1 MSILDRYISRH
12 VVFSTLLVMGILL
25 SLFAVFSFLDELN
38 RIGRGHYS
46 TSDAIQYVILLIPG
60 LIYQLFPVS
69 ALLGSTIGLGL
80 MASHNELT
88 IMRAAGVSLKRIIW
102 SIMRVGLVM
111 VVLTLIIGESIAPV
125 AEQYARTLR
134 SVAISDKL
142 AIRGKSDLWARD
154 GDSFVNVRDILPGE
168 RLANVN
174 IFERDSAH
182 RIARIVH
189 AKTAAFRHGHWVLE
203 DVITSELDG
212 TGVVSSHRD
221 KLIWNTSLSP
231 DLLGVVTLYP
241 GTMSIRGLLQ
251 YITYL
256 KNNGLDAA
264 SYEHALW
271 SKIVAPFV
279 TGVMVF
285 LAIPFVFGPL
295 RSVGI
300 GHRILV
306 GALAGI
312 GFYLLNQLFS
322 YMGVVFNFNPMLI
335 AIAPAILVFFLAY
348 SMLRRVH

>member
-1 MSILDRYISRH
+1 MVLLDRYVGKH
-12 VVFSTLLVMGILL
+12 VVLSTLLVMGLLL
-25 SLFAVFSFLDELN
+25 SLFAIFSFMDELN
-38 RIGRGHYS
+38 RVGKGNYS
-46 TSDAIQYVILLIPG
+46 TSDAVQYVLLLMPG
-60 LIYQLFPVS
+60 LIYQLFPIS

-88 IMRAAGVSLKRIIW
+88 IMRAAGVSLNRIVW

-142 AIRGKSDLWARD
+142 AIRGKSHLWARD
-154 GDSFVNVRDILPGE
+154 GDSIVNVRDILPGE
-168 RLANVN
+168 RLANVY
-174 IFERDSAH
+174 IYERDGEH
-182 RIARIVH
+182 RISRMVQ
-189 AKTAAFRHGHWVLE
+189 AKSAAYRKDRWILE
-203 DVITSELDG
+203 NVVTSELDG
-212 TGVVSSHRD
+212 NRVVSTQND
-221 KLIWNTSLSP
+221 KLVWDTSLSP
-231 DLLGVVTLYP
+231 DLLGVVTLHP
-241 GTMSIRGLLQ
+241 GTMSIRGLYQ

-256 KNNGLDAA
+256 KNNGLDAKA
-264 SYEHALW
+264 YEHALW
-271 SKIVAPFV
+271 AKIVAPLV

-312 GFYLLNQLFS
+312 GFYLLNQLS
-322 YMGVVFNFNPMLI
+322 TYLGIVFNFNPVLI
-335 AIAPAILVFFLAY
+335 AILPAVLVFCFAY
-348 SMLRRVH
+348 WMLRRVY